1 MKLGALEVRIRDAAL
16 LCAAIVFALLLL
28 AAPAHAAF
36 PGKNGKIAFD
46 SGRDEPDPITC
57 GSFGRHPCN
66 AEIYTVNPD
75 GTGLTRLTNNLGVD
89 IEPTWSPDGNRIA
102 FISNRDGICSGR
114 NYCGDVFVMN
124 ADGSGQTNLTSLQS
138 GYAYSPTWSPSG
150 EVAFGYFDTDG
161 AHFETVRPDGTNL
174 TTLFTFPCPKS
185 NEYDSFDCGEQ
196 HFAWSPDGQE
206 IAFDAYVVHYA
217 AASNTTIWTGTIKPD
232 GTGAK
237 TLRYDVI
244 EPDWSPDSSEIV
256 LRDEYGF
263 DPDASIRAIDRS
275 GNLVRNFNRF
285 GGNPVWSPDGQQ
297 VAFVRYT
304 GIFKMNADG
313 SGETQVTSNT
323 TDRRV
328 AEGDVRPDWQP
339 IPGPQR
345 GDYKNAAQFCKA
357 ESDFMGDAAF
367 TQKYGGG
374 ANAHGKCVS
383 QSH

>member
-1 MKLGALEVRIRDAAL
+1 MKLGALEVRIRDATL
-16 LCAAIVFALLLL
+16 LCAGIVFALLLL
-28 AAPAHAAF
+28 VAPAHAAF

-66 AEIYTVNPD
+66 SEIYTVNPD
-75 GTGLTRLTNNLGVD
+75 GTGVARLTNDLALD
-89 IEPTWSPDGNRIA
+89 EAPAWSPEGLKIA
-102 FISNRDGICSGR
+102 FVRDHQQAGDCA
-114 NYCGDVFVMN
+114 CGDIFVMN
-124 ADGSGQTNLTSLQS
+124 ADGSGQTQVTS
-138 GYAYSPTWSPSG
+138 GIFAYDPAWSP
-150 EVAFGYFDTDG
+150 DG
-161 AHFETVRPDGTNL
+161 KVLFAYRTANATHFATVTPDGTDRNDVV
-174 TTLFTFPCPKS
+174 TLSSDS
-185 NEYDSFDCGEQ
+185 NTGFGDQ
-196 HFAWSPDGQE
+196 VWSPDGQE
-206 IAFDAYVVHYA
+206 IAYDAEVFEGCDITCGETFFSIRA
-217 AASNTTIWTGTIKPD
+217 IAPGGSGDRNLRN
-232 GTGAK
+232 GA
-237 TLRYDVI
+237 I
-244 EPDWSPDSSEIV
+244 QPDWSPDSAQIV
-256 LRDEYGF
+256 LRDADGF
-263 DPDASIRAIDRS
+263 DPGASIRAIGRS

-328 AEGDVRPDWQP
+328 AEGDLRPDWQP

-357 ESDFMGDAAF
+357 ERDFMGDAAF
-367 TQKYGGG
+367 TAKYGGG